1 MTEQRKPRVVL
12 ADDEGH
18 SRMLIKAVM
27 TSMKCEI
34 AGEALNGREAVDL
47 FKKEKPDLMLLDIN
61 MPLMT
66 GKEALKEIMN
76 YYQDAFVIMLTS
88 VADMESVEKCLDM
101 GAANYILK
109 GTPVQEIKSI
119 IKETWQTFRKKQKEG
134 NADA

>member
-1 MTEQRKPRVVL
+1 MTEQRKPRVVI

-66 GKEALKEIMN
+66 GREALKEIMD

-101 GAANYILK
+101 GAATYILK

-119 IKETWQTFRKKQKEG
+119 IKETWQTFRQKQKKG
-134 NADA
+134 NADV